1 VYYEIGGSG
10 PRLLYISGTGGDLR
24 GQPRVFDGP
33 LPQSFEVLAYDQRG
47 LGQTSKPDVAY
58 SMADYADD
66 AAALLDTVGWERC
79 LVMGVSF
86 GGMVAQELAL
96 RRAQRVERLVLCCTS
111 SGGPGGASYPLHEL
125 QHLSVEERAVFQI
138 SITDKRKDAA
148 WQAANPDAVKQ
159 AVEMALA
166 GHQRREAEPGG
177 QMGYR
182 RQLEARAGHDTY
194 DRLPSLRMPV
204 FLAGGRYDGQAA
216 GEHGGAA
223 RPHPGGSVGV
233 LRGRARFY
241 ARGPAGAG
249 ADHGVSA
256 GQARRVKAQAGQ
268 GVRSGLGW
276 TERPVVQGIGGFPEG
291 VLERV
296 RHASGEEEAR
306 RAGRRQALNYV
317 EEPGAELDWRQDDER
332 GMTLDVDDRE
342 VLTR

>member
-1 VYYEIGGSG
+1 MPFASVRDLNVYYEIAGSG

-58 SMADYADD
+58 TMADYADD
-66 AAALLDTVGWERC
+66 AAALLDAMGWERC

-96 RRAQRVERLVLCCTS
+96 RHPGRVQRLVLCCTS

-148 WQAANPDAVKQ
+148 WQAANPDAVRQ
-159 AVEMALA
+159 AVDLALV
-166 GHQRREAEPGG
+166 GQKRREAEPGG
-177 QMGYR
+177 VMGYK

-204 FLAGGRYDGQAA
+204 FLAGGRFDGQAEPA
-216 GEHGGAA
+216 NMEALRDRIPGARLEFFEGGHGFT
-223 RPHPGGSVGV
+223 REDP
-233 LRGRARFY
+233 RA
-241 ARGPAGAG
+241 
-249 ADHGVSA
+249 
-256 GQARRVKAQAGQ
+256 
-268 GVRSGLGW
+268 
-276 TERPVVQGIGGFPEG
+276 
-291 VLERV
+291 LERIT
-296 RHASGEEEAR
+296 AFLLGK
-306 RAGRRQALNYV
+306 
-317 EEPGAELDWRQDDER
+317 LDE
-332 GMTLDVDDRE
+332 
-342 VLTR
+342 